1 MASGLSSPLSAEV
14 VDPQNIVIEN
24 VYIATEGAQD
34 VPVNL
39 LIRDNKLE
47 LLSKDTIPIPDGFI
61 ALDAN
66 AGYLVGNLTLGKS
79 PSFMILDADPRIDFE
94 VLLNNKSHSVFVVH
108 NGELRNNRLQFA
120 KDMFEQQNE
129 PAGWHAYTPPPVALP
144 THYGG
149 SGAWNHWAT
158 KNTSNIFFSVLAL
171 DRQFW
176 LSQNDESEQQAG
188 DLSQFEGGEIRD
200 LRLGLIGTLNYFDK
214 PWGYNVTVATNA
226 FNSQFVAED
235 QDRFR
240 FSDYRLDIPIAD
252 SMKLSLGKQKEPISM
267 ERIMTLINLPM
278 QERSSVAEAF
288 LPARNFGV
296 HLSGNALDHRMSWA
310 GGLFNNAIDS
320 GVSVDNGATAVV
332 GRLSWLPFI
341 SKNQTNLLHLA
352 LAARQENGN
361 LGFLYRSKPEFNK
374 SPLFIDTGTGTA
386 DKTRQYNLEAS
397 WRRGPF
403 WLAAEYV
410 GTAVDSPTLGALN
423 FSGYYITASW
433 ILTGEMRDYLTKSGT
448 FGPVPISRSV
458 YQNGK
463 GAWEVAARWSSTDL
477 NDGPVNGGEMDVL
490 SFALSW
496 WLSPIFN
503 VNLNYRYITND
514 RGSLDGRTSGVD
526 IRVLLKLN

>member
-1 MASGLSSPLSAEV
+1 MKKLLFLLLLASGLSSPLSAEV

-47 LLSKDTIPIPDGFI
+47 LLSKDMIPIPDGFI

-120 KDMFEQQNE
+120 KDMFEQHNE

-158 KNTSNIFFSVLAL
+158 KNTSNIFFAVMAL

-176 LSQNDESEQQAG
+176 LSQNDESEQQVG
-188 DLSQFEGGEIRD
+188 DLNQFEGGEIRD
-200 LRLGLIGTLNYFDK
+200 LRFGLIGTLNYFDK
-214 PWGYNVTVATNA
+214 PWGYNLTLGTNS
-226 FNSQFVAED
+226 FNSQFLAED
-235 QDRFR
+235 QDNFR
-240 FSDYRLDIPIAD
+240 FLDYRLDIPIAD
-252 SMKLSLGKQKEPISM
+252 GMKLSLGRQKEPISM
-267 ERIMTLINLPM
+267 ERLMTLINLPM

-288 LPARNFGV
+288 LPARNFGL
-296 HLSGNALDHRMSWA
+296 HLSGNALNRRMSWA

-320 GVSVDNGATAVV
+320 GVSVDNAATAVV
-332 GRLSWLPFI
+332 GRLSWLPI
-341 SKNQTNLLHLA
+341 VSENQINLLHLA

-410 GTAVDSPTLGALN
+410 GTHVDSPTFGALD
-423 FSGYYITASW
+423 FSAYYITS
-433 ILTGEMRDYLTKSGT
+433 
-448 FGPVPISRSV
+448 
-458 YQNGK
+458 
-463 GAWEVAARWSSTDL
+463 AA
-477 NDGPVNGGEMDVL
+477 E
-490 SFALSW
+490 AE
-496 WLSPIFN
+496 
-503 VNLNYRYITND
+503 
-514 RGSLDGRTSGVD
+514 
-526 IRVLLKLN
+526 LKR